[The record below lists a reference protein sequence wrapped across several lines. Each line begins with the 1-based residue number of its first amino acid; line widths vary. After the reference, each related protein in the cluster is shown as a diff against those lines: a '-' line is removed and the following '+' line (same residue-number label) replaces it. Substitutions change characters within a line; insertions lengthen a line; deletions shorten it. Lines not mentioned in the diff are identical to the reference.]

1 VQGVNFFKLYIG
13 DYQRDTAHLSVTE
26 HGAYLLMLQHYYAT
40 EKPLPVG
47 KALHRM
53 LRAQDKAEREA
64 IDNIAGQ
71 FWRTTDAGLVNDRA
85 DAEIGKAS
93 AQADTNR
100 GIAQARE
107 AARKAAR
114 QRHESSTNRAT
125 DGEPNQTPDTRH
137 QDKSAEDFGSPSPP
151 APDLEGHSPT
161 AAGLACR
168 AMRAAGMPDVNP
180 GDPRLLALLEQGA
193 TQAELSSVA
202 EEGAKRGKGFAWAL
216 ATLVGR
222 RSDAAAIALAAPPPS
237 TVASAEPVKT
247 AALLAEMAQRA
258 SDAMSPESQQAR
270 RAALAKLGR
279 AAA

>member
-1 VQGVNFFKLYIG
+1 
-13 DYQRDTAHLSVTE
+13 
-26 HGAYLLMLQHYYAT
+26 
-40 EKPLPVG
+40 
-47 KALHRM
+47 
-53 LRAQDKAEREA
+53 
-64 IDNIAGQ
+64 
-71 FWRTTDAGLVNDRA
+71 
-85 DAEIGKAS
+85 
-93 AQADTNR
+93 
-100 GIAQARE
+100 
-107 AARKAAR
+107 
-114 QRHESSTNRAT
+114 
-125 DGEPNQTPDTRH
+125 
-137 QDKSAEDFGSPSPP
+137 
-151 APDLEGHSPT
+151 
-161 AAGLACR
+161 
-168 AMRAAGMPDVNP
+168 MPDVNP

-193 TQAELSSVA
+193 TQAELASVA